1 MLITCTYM
9 YKWIRLMKIHNL
21 FYIRSIAACLRLG
34 SWPLCINYVIDLR
47 TFNLLMDYNLN
58 NYEMKLATNPM
69 QIFNAFLNSYVDT
82 RLINLSSL
90 AKNSSHC
97 WVVCALG
104 LPIRQRIL
112 QRNTTYLYV
121 NIICHDHIC
130 LSIPQFKVSYDKF
143 YLFRC

>member
-9 YKWIRLMKIHNL
+9 YKWIRFMKIHNL
-21 FYIRSIAACLRLG
+21 FHIRSIAACLRLG
-34 SWPLCINYVIDLR
+34 FWPLCINYVIDLR

-97 WVVCALG
+97 WVVCVLG

-112 QRNTTYLYV
+112 QRNTTYLYI

-130 LSIPQFKVSYDKF
+130 LSSPQFKVSYDKF